1 MERDLDS
8 CVRRDRFAIFR
19 SRIELPGL
27 HRLDGF
33 FIQAKAD
40 TAGHFDVPR
49 NAVSTNDQAKNHG
62 ALILG
67 LAGFFRILWI
77 GRVGSLGSADA
88 SADTEDTV
96 ADAAATAFPNP
107 WSRTDANTTAAAR
120 ANATSRSRAVRGWAG
135 RHRRSR
141 IAEIKRVVRL
151 QLNFRRH
158 NHRRSDR
165 KLGMIVSH
173 HDCRRRNLLERLLW
187 NSALRR
193 LELVAIAAAT
203 APGHFFGRRLHDRRI
218 YRRRE
223 QDNILL
229 RLFHHLL
236 PKIVGTD

>member
-1 MERDLDS
+1 MECDFDS

-33 FIQAKAD
+33 FIQAEAD

-67 LAGFFRILWI
+67 LAGFFRILRI

-88 SADTEDTV
+88 SADTKHT
-96 ADAAATAFPNP
+96 AAYTTAAAFSNA
-107 WSRTDANTTAAAR
+107 WSSTDADTTAAAR

-141 IAEIKRVVRL
+141 IAEIKRVV
-151 QLNFRRH
+151 
-158 NHRRSDR
+158 
-165 KLGMIVSH
+165 
-173 HDCRRRNLLERLLW
+173 
-187 NSALRR
+187 
-193 LELVAIAAAT
+193 
-203 APGHFFGRRLHDRRI
+203 
-218 YRRRE
+218 
-223 QDNILL
+223 
-229 RLFHHLL
+229 
-236 PKIVGTD
+236 